1 MPSRNK
7 ISKLKKSKNSIKSS
21 LTLIELLIVSM
32 IVVVIA
38 LAINYSLGSGVG
50 VWRKISQELT
60 EENLNIFFDK
70 FSVDLHNSL
79 EYADI
84 EFIGEE
90 QELKFATLVT
100 SLRFSDKLPGEITY
114 VYNTQ
119 SNILNRELKDYSA
132 VYNKEEGQ
140 VVPVLKNVETLEFSY
155 YFFDSQRKEYRWQE
169 EWKKEGLPLAVRL
182 DLEIKDGE
190 KFKKFTRTVT
200 IPLST

>member
-7 ISKLKKSKNSIKSS
+7 MPELKKSKNSVKRG

-38 LAINYSLGSGVG
+38 LAINYSLGSGVK

-60 EENLNIFFDK
+60 EEDLNIFFDK

-79 EYADI
+79 EYAGI
-84 EFIGEE
+84 QFIGEQE
-90 QELKFATLVT
+90 ELKFATLVA
-100 SLRFSDKLPGEITY
+100 SLRFSGKLPGEIAY

-119 SNILNRELKDYSA
+119 TNILNRKLKDYSA
-132 VYNKEEGQ
+132 VYNNEAGQ
-140 VVPVLKNVETLEFSY
+140 IMPVLKSVESLEFSY
-155 YFFDSQRKEYRWQE
+155 YFFDSERKEYRWQE

-200 IPLST
+200 VPLGT